1 MYSATRWLLVI
12 TALAHLVMCVSVA
25 AQTPNPALLV
35 LNKDANELAVI
46 DPATSKVKWT
56 APTGVAPHEITVS
69 TDGKWAFVANYGTFG
84 PNAQPGHTIS
94 VIDLQNRKVAR
105 TVELPGLLRPHGI
118 EFDDGK
124 VYFSAEL
131 SRAIARYDPATN
143 QVDWIMGTG
152 ENRTHMVFLTKDR
165 SKIVTSNIE
174 SDNLSIFE
182 PSSDPTGWSVTV
194 VPVGKGPEG
203 GSLTPNGKEFWAA
216 NSGDGTVSIV
226 DLVTKKVTQT
236 FAVQTKRS
244 NRLQFTPD
252 GKLVLISDLGSG
264 EVVVVDAAARK
275 VVTRVKIGKNAEG
288 ILVVP
293 DGTRA
298 FIAAAADDKVAI
310 LDLKTLAISGE
321 IPTGKGPDGMA
332 WAVAK

>member
-1 MYSATRWLLVI
+1 MHSAARWLLVI
-12 TALAHLVMCVSVA
+12 TTFAHLVMNISAV
-25 AQTPNPALLV
+25 AQTSSPVLLV
-35 LNKDANELAVI
+35 LNKDANELAVV
-46 DPATSKVKWT
+46 DPATLKVVWT
-56 APTGVAPHEITVS
+56 APTGAAPHEITTS
-69 TDGKWAFVANYGTFG
+69 TDGKWAFVANYGGFG

-94 VIDLQNRKVAR
+94 VIDLVNRKVAR
-105 TVELPGLLRPHGI
+105 TFDSPGLVRPHGI
-118 EFDDGK
+118 AFGDGK

-143 QVDWIMGTG
+143 QVDWVMGTG
-152 ENRTHMVFLTKDR
+152 ENRTHMVFLTKDL

-174 SDNLSIFE
+174 SDNLSILE
-182 PSSDPTGWSVTV
+182 RSNDPTGWSVTV
-194 VPVGKGPEG
+194 VAVGKGPEG
-203 GSLTPNGKEFWAA
+203 GSLTPNEREFWAA

-226 DLVTKKVTQT
+226 DLATKKVTQT

-252 GKLVLISDLGSG
+252 GKLALISDLGSG

-275 VVTRVKIGKNAEG
+275 AIKRVKVGNNAEG

-293 DGTRA
+293 DGSRA
-298 FIAAAADDKVAI
+298 FVAAAADDKVVI

-321 IPTGKGPDGMA
+321 IATGKGPDGMA